1 LNASHFFDRE
11 DNDKRAEIT
20 DLMWRGCRDFPD
32 IIVSHDSPLFIK
44 VMACFP
50 KFFSFPE
57 IFGPLQNFAT
67 VIFHLFNGGQQKV
80 VKAGNQKSTDKSI
93 GEAPES
99 AGGQARPCGAISN
112 VDAGDDFAGG
122 PTPLKQAGQACH
134 KSDSGG
140 AYNSS
145 GKS

>member
-1 LNASHFFDRE
+1 
-11 DNDKRAEIT
+11 
-20 DLMWRGCRDFPD
+20 MWRGCRDFPD

-50 KFFSFPE
+50 KSFSFPG
-57 IFGPLQNFAT
+57 IFGPLQNFTT

-80 VKAGNQKSTDKSI
+80 VEAGNQKSTDKFI

-99 AGGQARPCGAISN
+99 AGG
-112 VDAGDDFAGG
+112 
-122 PTPLKQAGQACH
+122 PTLLKQARQACH

-140 AYNSS
+140 AYDSS
-145 GKS
+145 GES